1 MTCRSIL
8 GGVGDLQGWGGLG
21 HFTNEAMMSRRR
33 AKKKKKVEWSEW
45 QVNWWDLRTSGS
57 GPDVEAR
64 RGGMVCQLIRLCS
77 PPRCGNGS
85 SEGGRTCSSEYLNNL
100 IVPAPTPAS
109 QRLGLFLLTEMATGM
124 CSLVCWH
131 QRGNVSVRASEI
143 IGYYLKW
150 QVNLWLLTASH
161 SK

>member
-33 AKKKKKVEWSEW
+33 AKKKVEWSEW

-85 SEGGRTCSSEYLNNL
+85 SERGRTCSSEYLNNL
-100 IVPAPTPAS
+100 IVPTPTPAS